1 MDLLSI
7 IVVAV
12 ALAMDAFSVC
22 VSCGMI
28 IARPGF
34 GHYFRLAFHFGLFQ
48 FMMPI
53 IGFFGGMYLESYI
66 KAYDHWIAF
75 ALLLFIGLKMVREAF
90 RKESP
95 DCPAGERKDPSRG
108 WSLIVL
114 AVATSIDALAVGLSI
129 GVLNRPI
136 LLPSVIIG
144 VVCALFSV
152 IGVALGN
159 RAGSLVGK
167 RAEAIGGL
175 MLVGI
180 GIKILIEHMAG

>member
-1 MDLLSI
+1 MDLASI
-7 IVVAV
+7 VIIAV

-22 VSCGMI
+22 ISCGMI
-28 IARPGF
+28 IPGPGF

-66 KAYDHWIAF
+66 KSYDHWIAF
-75 ALLLFIGLKMVREAF
+75 ALLLIIGLKMI
-90 RKESP
+90 KESFKKESA
-95 DCPAGERKDPSRG
+95 DCPVGERKDPSRG

-136 LLPSVIIG
+136 LLPSIIIG
-144 VVCALFSV
+144 VVCAAFSV

-159 RAGSLVGK
+159 RVGALVGK

-175 MLVGI
+175 MLVAI